1 MKKLLGVYV
10 FFLVVLWIYFGWFY
24 ELDTYA
30 DSRYAAYRH
39 AYSFTQLTFPWIVL
53 MSFIIMDWHKGILDR
68 IENRFK
74 KKWIQSFVFGVVFM
88 TALQLIAFPLDG
100 IGYTMAKAA
109 SISHQPIGDWLVE
122 WCIQSALF
130 IVVIAVLIAV
140 FRSIVSKFPHK
151 WWLVLWLTSLPIAFF
166 IIYVQPIW
174 IDPLFEDFTSLE
186 AGSLKDSIVELAGEA
201 GIEED
206 HIFQVNM
213 SEKTRTFNAYVTGIG
228 GQKRIVLWDTMLNG
242 MSQNE
247 VLFIL
252 AHEIAHYV
260 KHHVY
265 IGVAGYLL
273 LSFVLLWSL
282 ARIYSFVYRNGKERL
297 GLRERSDLR
306 SVPILLLVVTL
317 LMFATQPINL
327 YVSRVMERAADRYA
341 IEHTDDLQPALESYQ
356 ALAKESKSDLSPY
369 KWIVWLRY
377 THPPLGERI
386 ERIQSEME
394 QQERNN

>member
-1 MKKLLGVYV
+1 MRKLLGVYAI
-10 FFLVVLWIYFGWFY
+10 FLVVLWIYFGWVY

-30 DSRYAAYRH
+30 DSRYGAYRH

-53 MSFIIMDWHKGILDR
+53 LSFIIMGWHKGILNR
-68 IENRFK
+68 IEKRFK
-74 KKWIQSFVFGVVFM
+74 KKWVQSFIFGVVFT
-88 TALQLIAFPLDG
+88 TALQLISLPLDG
-100 IGYTMAKAA
+100 LGYLMAKAY

-122 WCIQSALF
+122 WGIQGGLF
-130 IVVIAVLIAV
+130 IAVMALLIAV
-140 FRSIVSKFPHK
+140 FRSTVRKFSQK
-151 WWLVLWLTSLPIAFF
+151 WWLVLWLTSLPVVFF

-186 AGSLKDSIVELAGEA
+186 SGGLKDSIVELAGGA
-201 GIEED
+201 GIEEN
-206 HIFQVNM
+206 HIYQVNM
-213 SEKTRTFNAYVTGIG
+213 SEKTSTFNAYVTGIG
-228 GQKRIVLWDTMLNG
+228 GQERIVLWDTMLNG
-242 MSQNE
+242 MSESE

-282 ARIYSFVYRNGKERL
+282 ACIYSFIYRNGKDRL

-306 SVPILLLVVTL
+306 SVPVLLLVITL
-317 LMFATQPINL
+317 LMFATQPLSL
-327 YVSRVMERAADRYA
+327 YVSRVMEHTADTYA

-356 ALAKESKSDLSPY
+356 ALARESKSDLSPHN
-369 KWIVWLRY
+369 WIVWLRY
-377 THPPLGERI
+377 THPPLGQRI

-394 QQERNN
+394 QGGQNN